1 MKQRRSLVAAGVSAL
16 AASVLTISPA
26 HAAVTIN
33 GSGST
38 AAKNLLDVCIPDY
51 QKASGNIVNYA
62 GGGSGAGRAAFTAGT
77 VDFAFSDAPYGKT
90 EAKPSDFDYIPNVAF
105 PLAIIYKLDS
115 VKEPIN
121 LSGETLANIFAGKIT
136 KWNDPA
142 IVADNNK
149 TIESPVYK
157 TQVVTDKKTKKK
169 TTVTVKDKNGK
180 PIVASIKKTTVA
192 ITLPNVAITVWY
204 RSDKSGSTGVF
215 TNYISTVAPTVW
227 SKAGSAGNQTFT
239 SAFPGDIP
247 AGTFQGA
254 SGSDGVANGIATKDG
269 SIGYGETSYATERKL
284 NVANIKNGAGEYV
297 GPTADGTAA
306 FLNDFAPGAK
316 GTVTVNVLSKA
327 SGAYPIA
334 SFSYGLAYAAGKDAE
349 KQKAV
354 KEFMTFVLGDCAAKY
369 AVSKGYSPVT
379 GRLADIAKASINDI
393 G

>member
-1 MKQRRSLVAAGVSAL
+1 MLFR
-16 AASVLTISPA
+16 
-26 HAAVTIN
+26 
-33 GSGST
+33 
-38 AAKNLLDVCIPDY
+38 
-51 QKASGNIVNYA
+51 
-62 GGGSGAGRAAFTAGT
+62 
-77 VDFAFSDAPYGKT
+77 
-90 EAKPSDFDYIPNVAF
+90 
-105 PLAIIYKLDS
+105 S

-239 SAFPGDIP
+239 SAFPGD
-247 AGTFQGA
+247 
-254 SGSDGVANGIATKDG
+254 
-269 SIGYGETSYATERKL
+269 RKSTRL
-284 NVANIKNGAGEYV
+284 N
-297 GPTADGTAA
+297 
-306 FLNDFAPGAK
+306 
-316 GTVTVNVLSKA
+316 S
-327 SGAYPIA
+327 SH
-334 SFSYGLAYAAGKDAE
+334 
-349 KQKAV
+349 V
-354 KEFMTFVLGDCAAKY
+354 KRSRMPSSA
-369 AVSKGYSPVT
+369 
-379 GRLADIAKASINDI
+379 
-393 G
+393 